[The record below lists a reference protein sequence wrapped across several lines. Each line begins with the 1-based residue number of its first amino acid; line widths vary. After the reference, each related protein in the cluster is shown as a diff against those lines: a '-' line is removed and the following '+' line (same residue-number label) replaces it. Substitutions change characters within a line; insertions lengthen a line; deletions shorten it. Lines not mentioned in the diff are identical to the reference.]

1 MLLEVPLRGAE
12 VRMLVRYSRPLAAIV
27 VLRVLTCV
35 CFGMLAVGVL
45 FNYKS
50 KDYGIADGSWRAEL
64 QG

>member
-1 MLLEVPLRGAE
+1 MRDT
-12 VRMLVRYSRPLAAIV
+12 RPLAVIV

-35 CFGMLAVGVL
+35 CFGTLAVGFL
-45 FNYKS
+45 FNFKS

>member
-1 MLLEVPLRGAE
+1 
-12 VRMLVRYSRPLAAIV
+12 MLVRYSRPLAAIV